1 VNRLR
6 HLEDAGVSIWL
17 DDLSRE
23 LIDSGEFMRLV
34 QKRSVTGATSNPTIF
49 AKAISGSGR
58 YDRQLRLALESGVR
72 DPREIFFELALE
84 DVRRAAD
91 SLRAAYDLSDGRTGF
106 VSFECTPDLANDAEA
121 TVRQALE
128 VSDRLDVPNALI
140 KVAATDA
147 GIQAIQELTAHGVSV
162 NVTLLFS
169 VERYTQAI
177 GAYWNGLTRRAA
189 AGESL
194 SHITSVASFFVSRV
208 DAAVDPWLAPD
219 SPLLGRIAIANAQL
233 AYARYRE
240 SLNTPRWEAL
250 AAQGARPQRPLWAST
265 ATKNPDYSDVRYVE
279 ELVAPG
285 VINTMPLATL
295 DAFADHGDVG
305 GSLGAD
311 GASAERLLEELA
323 GTDVKFAALTDALE
337 QEGVESFRESY
348 RQVLSLIEESAAR
361 LQADEDRNPSDSR
374 HVRAALNR
382 RG

>member
-23 LIDSGEFMRLV
+23 LLDSGEFMRLV
-34 QKRSVTGATSNPTIF
+34 QKHSVTGATSNPTIF
-49 AKAISGSGR
+49 AKAIRGSGR

-72 DPREIFFELALE
+72 DPQEIFFELALE

-91 SLRAAYDLSDGRTGF
+91 ALRAAYDLSDGHTGF
-106 VSFECTPDLANDAEA
+106 VSFECTPDLADDAEA

-147 GIQAIQELTAHGVSV
+147 GIKAIEELTAHGVSV

-169 VERYTQAI
+169 VERYAQAI
-177 GAYWNGLTRRAA
+177 GAYWDGLTRRAA

-194 SHITSVASFFVSRV
+194 APITSVASFFVSRV

-233 AYARYRE
+233 AYARYQA
-240 SLNTPRWEAL
+240 SLHTRRWEAL

-279 ELVAPG
+279 ELIAPG

-305 GSLGAD
+305 ASLGAD
-311 GASAERLLEELA
+311 GAPAEKLLEELDRS
-323 GTDVKFAALTDALE
+323 DVKFAALTNRLE
-337 QEGVESFRESY
+337 REGVDSFRESY
-348 RQVLSLIEESAAR
+348 RQVLSSIEATAAR
-361 LQADEDRNPSDSR
+361 LATQVGDPTR
-374 HVRAALNR
+374 V
-382 RG
+382 